1 MPTTVY
7 ISLLPNSFMATAGKT
22 TYKNTWFKIYGSVDG
37 LKVCDVALI
46 HHTRK
51 DDETEDVKDKGYKLR
66 FEFTNDGFKTKKII
80 MLEKMELT
88 EVLSVLKGVSNN
100 MESKRKDPLKAF
112 SLKNQGD
119 TFYISFRQGKENYW
133 FKVTRFDAVR
143 IVALILTALQK
154 NFATD
159 MGVVM
164 TKDEILSSF
173 DVVYT
178 AVYVEQPKVV
188 ETTEVVDENAPVK
201 TVEASEK
208 VVEASK
214 NTDTCSDCG
223 VEMDKV
229 KFEKVIKYS
238 NSKFGKCLCMNCQKK
253 Q

>member
-1 MPTTVY
+1 MPITLY
-7 ISLLPNSFMATAGKT
+7 ISLLPNSFMATAGKI
-22 TYKNTWFKIYGSVDG
+22 TYKNTWFKIYGSTDW

-51 DDETEDVKDKGYKLR
+51 NDETEEVKDKGYKIR
-66 FEFTNDGFKTKKII
+66 FEFTNDWFETKKII

-88 EVLSVLKGVSNN
+88 EVLSVLKGISNR
-100 MESKRKDPLKAF
+100 MESKRKNPLKAF
-112 SLKNQGD
+112 SLKNQWE
-119 TFYISFRQGKENYW
+119 TFYASFRQDKENFG

-154 NFATD
+154 NFAAD
-159 MGVVM
+159 MGVSM

-178 AVYVEQPKVV
+178 PLPV
-188 ETTEVVDENAPVK
+188 ETAETVDINTTETEKKPEN
-201 TVEASEK
+201 TEESSTSEK
-208 VVEASK
+208 KE
-214 NTDTCSDCG
+214 NIETCADCG
-223 VEMDKV
+223 VSMDKT

-238 NSKFGKCLCMNCQKK
+238 TSKFGKCLCMNCQKK